1 MEHFL
6 GHVCTPEWHL
16 QHDAGKQFAET
27 RDGLRQRYPEHA
39 ALIDTF
45 GDRHSEMMAGAIEGT
60 VVLLE
65 RLAAAN
71 VPLFAITNFPAQM
84 YPVAQQRFPFLRSFR
99 DVAVSG
105 YERLVKPDPALFH
118 ILLRRNDIAPSRA
131 VFIDDTLRNVE
142 AANALGLHGIH
153 FTSPEALER
162 ELRALGLLTEQGQ
175 APSGGCA

>member
-1 MEHFL
+1 M
-6 GHVCTPEWHL
+6 
-16 QHDAGKQFAET
+16 
-27 RDGLRQRYPEHA
+27 
-39 ALIDTF
+39 
-45 GDRHSEMMAGAIEGT
+45 
-60 VVLLE
+60 
-65 RLAAAN
+65 
-71 VPLFAITNFPAQM
+71 
-84 YPVAQQRFPFLRSFR
+84 
-99 DVAVSG
+99 SG